1 MSCWLFYQRLRD
13 IQLAITIRVKAG
25 VGNIGETGEGKL
37 DFESIQQGKSLHSHS
52 SLMH

>member
-13 IQLAITIRVKAG
+13 IQLAIT
-25 VGNIGETGEGKL
+25 IGETGEGKL

-52 SLMH
+52 SEMH